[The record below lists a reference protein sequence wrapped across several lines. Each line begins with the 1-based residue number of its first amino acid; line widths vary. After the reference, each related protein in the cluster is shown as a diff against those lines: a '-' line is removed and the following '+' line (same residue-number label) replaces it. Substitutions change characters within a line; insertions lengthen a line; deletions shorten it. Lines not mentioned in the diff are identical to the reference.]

1 MIYTVEIRETD
12 ISIDEKFIAVI
23 LEKESE
29 DSPVSVFDVAVG
41 NDIKQLRKWA
51 NDIIKN

>member
-1 MIYTVEIRETD
+1 MIYTVEIRESD

-29 DSPVSVFDVAVG
+29 DSPVSVFDVATS
-41 NDIKQLRKWA
+41 NDISVLRKWA